1 MTDDRPFEPLI
12 QSIDRA
18 MRQRQIDSSVRAAEA
33 AARRDAL
40 SQLRQSTQ
48 SWLSGIRGE
57 LQGLGGGRRFT
68 RLRIRS
74 EMRAQL
80 LNLNADVE
88 RLRQQVRQ
96 TLARLRREAAE
107 IAAADQQRVA
117 DLRATIGEEAGRRR
131 QQTQALLSQFA
142 QARAET
148 AGHMRQQLSGYRDGL
163 RQATS
168 QALTAH
174 RAERA
179 RQTAAWHS
187 TRARRVEPSA
197 PPVTL
202 VDPRESLPPALAALA
217 GKPAAPD
224 PVARDPAAP
233 DLAARD

>member
-1 MTDDRPFEPLI
+1 MTDDRPFESLI

-18 MRQRQIDSSVRAAEA
+18 TRQRQIDNSVRAAEA

-40 SQLRQSTQ
+40 TQLRQSTR

-57 LQGLGGGRRFT
+57 LQGLGGERRFT
-68 RLRIRS
+68 RVRIRS

-96 TLARLRREAAE
+96 TLAQLKSEAAE
-107 IAAADQQRVA
+107 IAAADRQRVA
-117 DLRATIGEEAGRRR
+117 DLRASIGSEASNRR
-131 QQTQALLSQFA
+131 QQTQALLNQFA

-148 AGHMRQQLSGYRDGL
+148 AGALRQQLSGYSQGL
-163 RQATS
+163 RQATTRTLS
-168 QALTAH
+168 AY

-179 RQTAAWHS
+179 RLNAAWHGAKS
-187 TRARRVEPSA
+187 RRVDAPA

-202 VDPRESLPPALAALA
+202 IDPTESLPPALTVPA
-217 GKPAAPD
+217 GKPAA
-224 PVARDPAAP
+224 RD
-233 DLAARD
+233 